1 MGCDS
6 STYSVPTVES
16 WHLDILGTHLAV
28 KYSQT
33 YYNWTQ
39 IQLPQMVPNLNK
51 NTYADVAKAIT
62 AVKEKP
68 QVKDSFPLPSGTA
81 TSIKKEFSSQK
92 RLTGT

>member
-1 MGCDS
+1 
-6 STYSVPTVES
+6 
-16 WHLDILGTHLAV
+16 
-28 KYSQT
+28 
-33 YYNWTQ
+33 
-39 IQLPQMVPNLNK
+39 MVPNLNK